1 MKEVKDVKNVDKVM
15 SSVAKGAGTVW
26 YGGFLIGFC
35 IAVVLVMFLGA
46 HNGLPLE
53 GLNVLTNSMICGA
66 AGSTLI
72 AGGLHVKHLID
83 KKKLKTIFEQ
93 VKTQTGIELEVEEAQ
108 VALEKTDLKT
118 NTSYDTEKT
127 HSVIETEVVKRFYML
142 DKNEQMQVLEFVRK
156 TVKDHM
162 GKTKSQSLSLFEE
175 EDKKAVDYV
184 GVKKEL
190 KFIPKTPITKED

>member
-15 SSVAKGAGTVW
+15 SSVTKGAGTVW

-35 IAVVLVMFLGA
+35 IATILVMFLGT

-66 AGSTLI
+66 AGSALI

-83 KKKLKTIFEQ
+83 KKKLKDIFEQ
-93 VKTQTGIELEVEEAQ
+93 VKSQTGIELTVEEAKL
-108 VALEKTDLKT
+108 ALEKTDV
-118 NTSYDTEKT
+118 NVRTSFDEEKT
-127 HSVIETEVVKRFYML
+127 HDIVENEVIKRFYML

-162 GKTKSQSLSLFEE
+162 GKTKTQTLSLFEE
-175 EDKKAVDYV
+175 EDKKVVDYV
-184 GVKKEL
+184 GFKKEL
-190 KFIPKTPITKED
+190 KFIPKTPINKED